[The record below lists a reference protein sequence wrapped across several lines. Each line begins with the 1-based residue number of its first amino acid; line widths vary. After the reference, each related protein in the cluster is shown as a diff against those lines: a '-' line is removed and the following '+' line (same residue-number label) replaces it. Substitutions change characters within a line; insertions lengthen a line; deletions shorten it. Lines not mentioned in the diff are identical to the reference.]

1 MISNFFPLKKKK
13 RQSRNII
20 SSTANAGE
28 SINLHY
34 DPPRQQGNYRH
45 VQLAGIFKQCVLSP
59 SPPHLAT
66 STRSSFFF
74 SNPVVDLSSYNVAK
88 HKKKLT

>member
-1 MISNFFPLKKKK
+1 M
-13 RQSRNII
+13 
-20 SSTANAGE
+20 ANAGE
-28 SINLHY
+28 SINFHY
-34 DPPRQQGNYRH
+34 GPPRQQQGNYRH

-88 HKKKLT
+88 RQKKLT